1 MEWCGKFSGG
11 EGAVMLE
18 LYKELGYEPK
28 KTGWQFGIL
37 FFTMIVILLILI
49 GISIVASIPIFV
61 REKIETF
68 IKHMGCR
75 VNSLFGNFSD
85 SSNPS

>member
-1 MEWCGKFSGG
+1 MEWCCKFSGG
-11 EGAVMLE
+11 EGSVMLE

-28 KTGWQFGIL
+28 KTGWQFGIM

-68 IKHMGCR
+68 IKYMGCR

-85 SSNPS
+85 SGNPS